1 MYEKIINELNNMDLI
16 DLISL
21 YNNISIELDD
31 FDDSEIYEIGTFEFD
46 DYMGIENFS
55 KIIMENDLENTYI
68 NGKKYTKKYYVNAT
82 MNYERWLY
90 SDEEA
95 RKFCIDTIMSHYDD
109 HQIITL
115 RLINQKINLN

>member
-1 MYEKIINELNNMDLI
+1 MYEKIINELNNMDLR

-21 YNNISIELDD
+21 NNNISIELDD